1 MYQTRKWMLCCWI
14 LLLSSPTFALT
25 SDAKEKLFITADT
38 TIYNYKTGLNIYAGH
53 VKVDQGTTHIVADR
67 LTTRT
72 DLQHQ
77 IREAIAYG
85 EKEQAHYWTV
95 PKPGDDPMHAKAKLI
110 KFYPI
115 DAKVVLEKNVQV
127 KQKENSFQGE
137 LIVYNMDEQT
147 ITVPAT
153 KSGRAVI
160 VYNPDNK

>member
-1 MYQTRKWMLCCWI
+1 MYQAHKWMLGCWI
-14 LLLSSPTFALT
+14 LLFSSSCIALSSD
-25 SDAKEKLFITADT
+25 SKEKLFITADT

-72 DLQHQ
+72 NLQHK

-85 EKEQAHYWTV
+85 EKEQAHYWTI
-95 PKPGDDPMHAKAKLI
+95 PKLGDEPLHAKAKII

-115 DAKVVLEKNVQV
+115 DDNVILEKNVLV

-153 KSGRAVI
+153 KTGRAVI
-160 VYNPDNK
+160 VYNPDK